1 MAPVITWR
9 RTTPGSGRDKG
20 QAPLWRAV
28 KTVEL
33 SAPTEYDGEHPQN
46 NWRRCKTTDRSRP
59 RDNDVLG
66 RGAVP
71 LAISVILDPDGPS
84 RMGGAEAPPN
94 SEAENHSG

>member
-1 MAPVITWR
+1 M
-9 RTTPGSGRDKG
+9 
-20 QAPLWRAV
+20 WRAV

-46 NWRRCKTTDRSRP
+46 NWETLQDYEIEVVL

-71 LAISVILDPDGPS
+71 
-84 RMGGAEAPPN
+84 
-94 SEAENHSG
+94 SGESL